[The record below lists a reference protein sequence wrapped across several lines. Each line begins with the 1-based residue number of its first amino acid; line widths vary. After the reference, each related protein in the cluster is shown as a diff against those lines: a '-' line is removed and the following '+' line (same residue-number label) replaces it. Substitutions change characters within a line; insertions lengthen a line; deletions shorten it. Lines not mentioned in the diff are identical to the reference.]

1 MGDGAQDVLQSG
13 DWQKVYLISGTSY
26 TCHLSVVRK
35 PAAANLSKTSFSSPL
50 NVSLLYLIL
59 GALPQVPKYRQ
70 WILEGR
76 ERDERWMKV
85 TSSAFR
91 GDHDSSAALLR
102 EEKSSGNFKPPGVKA
117 GGNFSSELSKNM
129 EKENSVR
136 IGLAPG
142 GE

>member
-1 MGDGAQDVLQSG
+1 MALLTRAICPSSG
-13 DWQKVYLISGTSY
+13 NRQQPIYQRPPS
-26 TCHLSVVRK
+26 
-35 PAAANLSKTSFSSPL
+35 PASL

-76 ERDERWMKV
+76 ERDERWMKA